1 MAQVRG
7 SFVELYDNIDKEFYA
22 VMKDRLKELPKI
34 YPNVFNIKTSDRK
47 FERIVTY
54 VPMGDTQPK
63 PEGEAFATSQ
73 IASAYTKDFTHTEN
87 GLAFEVTTEVVGTVA
102 ATLIVNVCVASLP

>member
-7 SFVELYDNIDKEFYA
+7 TNVDLYDNVDKTFMA
-22 VMKDRLKELPKI
+22 VMKAQLKELPKI

-54 VPMGDTQPK
+54 VPFGDTQTKLTASSVLPV
-63 PEGEAFATSQ
+63 PVYCATCG
-73 IASAYTKDFTHTEN
+73 YGHN
-87 GLAFEVTTEVVGTVA
+87 GRAISTRSFVT
-102 ATLIVNVCVASLP
+102 